1 VLGLEL
7 GSVLGLLLGL
17 VIFRSKKSAD
27 PHVRTSAFYPWPGK
41 ARKGPERRPFR
52 APHRRRD
59 IAKYVVPYLL
69 KNANGFELVFNRH
82 DRNRMA
88 ELKLL
93 LFTRANFETGR
104 RVISD
109 WSVVI
114 QRVNYADG
122 RPAGNTLCHAYTDA
136 RLSAVH

>member
-1 VLGLEL
+1 MHVLLRRNNKH
-7 GSVLGLLLGL
+7 
-17 VIFRSKKSAD
+17 IDRKITTFRRLSWKTAEY
-27 PHVRTSAFYPWPGK
+27 A
-41 ARKGPERRPFR
+41 ENRPFLGR
-52 APHRRRD
+52 HRRRD

-93 LFTRANFETGR
+93 LFRRPNFETGR

-114 QRVNYADG
+114 QRVDG
-122 RPAGNTLCHAYTDA
+122 RPAGNTLYHAYTDA
-136 RLSAVH
+136 RLNAVH